1 MLPCCSVIY
10 DTQSCG
16 NIKKEKMKIT
26 VLDGYGMNPGDMNWD
41 PLTEIGEVTVYDRT
55 VPAEILERSK
65 DSDALLTNKVAIGR
79 SVMEALPRLKYIG
92 VLATGYN
99 VVDVVAARE
108 RGIVVTN
115 VPAYSTDSVV
125 QMTLAHLLNITNR
138 VGHYAEQNRKGR
150 WSGNADFCY
159 WDTPLPEIAGKTMG
173 IVGLGSIGMKVA
185 TMARCLGMD
194 VFAYT
199 SKESATLPEG
209 IQKTTLDGLLGASDI
224 LSLHCPLT
232 DTTRGMINRD
242 TLGRMKPGAILINTS
257 RGQLVDE
264 NAVAEAL
271 TSGHLAGYGAD
282 VMCEEPPAEEN
293 PLFAAPNAFITPHI
307 AWATREARQRL
318 MNTAVANIRAFAAGR
333 PVNVVNR

>member
-1 MLPCCSVIY
+1 
-10 DTQSCG
+10 
-16 NIKKEKMKIT
+16 
-26 VLDGYGMNPGDMNWD
+26 
-41 PLTEIGEVTVYDRT
+41 
-55 VPAEILERSK
+55 
-65 DSDALLTNKVAIGR
+65 LTNKVVIGR

-99 VVDVVAARE
+99 VVDTQAARE

-138 VGHYAEQNRKGR
+138 VGHYADQNRNGR
-150 WSGNADFCY
+150 WSTNADFCY

-185 TMARCLGMD
+185 TTARCLGLD

-232 DTTRGMINRD
+232 DTTRGMINSE

-264 NAVAEAL
+264 KAVAEAL
-271 TSGHLAGYGAD
+271 TSGHLGGYGAD
-282 VMCEEPPAEEN
+282 VMCEEPPAANN
-293 PLFAAPNAFITPHI
+293 PLFSAPNAFITPHI

-318 MNTAVANIRAFAAGR
+318 MDTAVANVKAFANGK
-333 PVNVVNR
+333 PVNVVNK